1 MRKILMR
8 AVLSPL
14 ANKSAVEVISQNL
27 IGNNMGNMI
36 FANSMYRTLMTED
49 TQIDT
54 IATNRRYSQEELD
67 KMNEEYECFIIP
79 LANAFRASFRTEL
92 GHLTALVK
100 GLKMPCIIAGVG
112 VQAKIESTMQ
122 REFSFDKEAKEF
134 INAVLEKSSI
144 IGLRGDTTAE
154 YMAKL
159 GYKEEKDY
167 TIIGC
172 PSMYMFG
179 KNLPIPRQSTLTGDS
194 PVSINYKIDLPDG
207 LHAFIEESKK
217 LLPNYTCIPQSIE
230 ELQLMYAGL
239 PYPLGKHKKVP
250 ETYPV
255 SLSCD
260 VYRNDKVRGFVN
272 VPSWLEFLRGVDFSF
287 GSRIHGNI
295 AAVLAGT
302 PCYIFVYDARILE
315 LARYHNIPH
324 MLAKDI
330 KPGMNILNIYESTDF
345 SLIQK
350 GHNER
355 FAHFL
360 DFLNKNEIKHIYDE
374 NGDAS
379 SVPFEEKMNALPLE
393 PAVHSFSFVPLEEQE
408 KRLTEYYTY
417 LNKKINGLKKEN
429 ERLKKAEKILPFVT
443 KPTWTEKLITKFRN
457 KK

>member
-14 ANKSAVEVISQNL
+14 ANKTAMEVISQNL

-54 IATNRRYSQEELD
+54 IATNRRYSQEELER
-67 KMNEEYECFIIP
+67 MNEEYECFIIP
-79 LANAFRASFRTEL
+79 LANAFRASFRSEL
-92 GHLTALVK
+92 EHLTALVK
-100 GLKMPCIIAGVG
+100 GLKMPCVIAGVG
-112 VQAKIESTMQ
+112 VQAKIDSSME

-134 INAVLEKSSI
+134 INAVLDKSSI

-154 YMAKL
+154 YMKRL
-159 GYKEEKDY
+159 GYIEGKDY
-167 TIIGC
+167 TVIGC

-179 KNLPIPRQSTLTGDS
+179 KALPAARECTLTEAS
-194 PVSINYKIDLPDG
+194 PVSINYKIDLPDT

-217 LLPNYTCIPQSIE
+217 LLPNYTLIPQSIE

-239 PYPLGKHKKVP
+239 PYPKSKHKKVP
-250 ETYPV
+250 KAYPL
-255 SLSCD
+255 SLSSD
-260 VYRNDKVRGFVN
+260 AYKNDRVRGFVN
-272 VPSWLEFLRGVDFSF
+272 MSSWLEFLRSVDFSF

-330 KPGMNILNIYESTDF
+330 KPGMNVINIYENTDF
-345 SLIQK
+345 SIIQK

-355 FAHFL
+355 FSHFL
-360 DFLNKNEIKHIYDE
+360 DFLNENKIKHIYDE
-374 NGDAS
+374 NGEAKC
-379 SVPFEEKMNALPLE
+379 VPFEEKMRELKME
-393 PAVHSFSFVPLEEQE
+393 PAIHSFSCVPLDEQE
-408 KRLTEYYTY
+408 KRLSQYYTFM
-417 LNKKINGLKKEN
+417 NKKINGLKKEN
-429 ERLKKAEKILPFVT
+429 NRLKKAEKILPIMEA
-443 KPTWTEKLITKFRN
+443 TWTEKLMSIFRN